1 MRVGIRKISMGWLAL
16 SVLAGPLSWQG
27 VHARSA
33 GAQEGT
39 EASFVDVRR
48 TTDGIPHI
56 RAENWRGLGLGL
68 GHVQAQDALC
78 TLAEAFVTYEGR
90 RSFFFGAEERPRHNA
105 TFGRG
110 RNLDLDT
117 FFRGFVDARAVAAYR
132 SQQSPEVLDAL
143 EGFAEGYNR
152 SLSEQR
158 QQLRT
163 KRARPC
169 LAEAWVRPITP
180 DDLLRR
186 LYAAGLA
193 AGYAHFIPEMVN
205 AQPPGAQATALT
217 RSFPQTSTIGERP
230 GIGSNVM
237 AFGREA
243 SGEGGVLFG
252 NPHWYWGG
260 PDRLYQAHLTIPGKL
275 NVAGAAFLGVPVI
288 MIGFNADVA
297 WSHTV
302 SNAIRFS
309 LHGLQLDPK
318 DPLSY
323 RVDGQWHRMEI
334 QNIVIPVRGEDGQ
347 PTIVE
352 RQVYRT
358 RFGPVINLGGQ
369 SPALG
374 WTQDTA
380 VAIHDVNADN
390 HRVFQ
395 NYLDWNKARSLDE
408 FVALQKRALAMPWV
422 NTVAIGRGDPRVWYG
437 DIGAAPNVPDNLRQD
452 CRTDLG
458 DAFGQIDA
466 KTPFLDGS
474 RSACGWRVDPSTP
487 QAGVMPAHHMPGL
500 FRQDYVANMNNSHW
514 LANPR
519 QPLTGYATLLGGE
532 GEALSLRAR
541 HGHVIAD
548 HVLSGRFTS
557 SEALVRSLK
566 QDVLTERDFAADQFK
581 GQLLAG
587 ACAQDHVKLAASPSD
602 GLADATPR
610 DVDVRRACQVL
621 ARWGN
626 MAGPDDRGALLWAAF
641 WDGLEAIP
649 TEEFYGQ
656 PFQEGSPLSTPAGP
670 RASDPRVAQAL
681 AAAVVQFSSQGRPLD
696 EPLRHRLFVKTG
708 GSKVALFGGCGA
720 GYFTVACGEEAHMQG
735 HLDGRSLANT
745 YLQLVRFGAQ
755 GVEADTLLAH
765 GLDEAAVEGGQ
776 GGQSIRRYARQQWL
790 RMPFTE
796 SAIAT
801 HLVQRQRLKVLGTP
815 VSVKHPRP

>member
-1 MRVGIRKISMGWLAL
+1 MRVGFRKMSVGWLAL
-16 SVLAGPLSWQG
+16 SVMASPLSW
-27 VHARSA
+27 A
-33 GAQEGT
+33 GAQARAT
-39 EASFVDVRR
+39 FVDVRR

-56 RAENWRGLGLGL
+56 RAENWRGLGVGL

-90 RSFFFGAEERPRHNA
+90 RSFFFGAEAQPHHNA

-132 SQQSPEVLDAL
+132 SQQSPDVLDAL
-143 EGFAEGYNR
+143 AGFADGYNR

-158 QQLRT
+158 QQGRLHPS
-163 KRARPC
+163 RPC
-169 LAEAWVRPITP
+169 LSEAWVRPITT

-193 AGYAHFIPEMVN
+193 AGYAHFIPELVN
-205 AQPPGAQATALT
+205 AQPPGTPAAALT
-217 RSFPQTSTIGERP
+217 RPISQASTIGERP

-260 PDRLYQAHLTIPGKL
+260 PDRLYQAHLTIPGQV

-309 LHGLQLDPK
+309 FHGLQLDPK

-323 RVDGQWHRMEI
+323 RVDGQWQRMEV
-334 QNIVIPVRGEDGQ
+334 QNIAIPVRGADGQ
-347 PTIVE
+347 PSVVE
-352 RQVYRT
+352 RKVYRT

-374 WTQDTA
+374 WTPNTA

-408 FVALQKRALAMPWV
+408 FVLLQKRALAMPWV

-437 DIGAAPNVPDNLRQD
+437 DVGAVPNVPDDLRQD
-452 CRTDLG
+452 CRTALG

-474 RSACGWRVDPSTP
+474 RSACDWRIDASTP
-487 QAGVMPAHHMPGL
+487 QAGVMPADKLPGL

-532 GEALSLRAR
+532 GEPLSLRAR
-541 HGHVIAD
+541 HGHAIAG
-548 HVLSGRFTS
+548 HALARHFTS

-581 GQLLAG
+581 DPLLAG
-587 ACAQDHVKLAASPSD
+587 ACAQGQVTLATNPMD
-602 GLADATPR
+602 GLAYDTPR
-610 DVDVRRACQVL
+610 EVDVRQACQVL

-626 MAGPDDRGALLWAAF
+626 TAGPDDRGALLWAAF
-641 WDGLEAIP
+641 WDRLEAIP
-649 TEEFYGQ
+649 AEEFYGQ
-656 PFQEGSPLSTPAGP
+656 PFQESRPLNTPAAP
-670 RASDPRVAQAL
+670 QAKDPRVAQAL
-681 AAAVVQFSSQGRPLD
+681 AAAVVQFSWQGRPLD
-696 EPLRHRLFVKTG
+696 EPLRQRLFVKTG
-708 GSKVALFGGCGA
+708 GSTVALFGGCGA
-720 GYFTVACGEEAHMQG
+720 GYFTVACGEETYMQG
-735 HLDGRSLANT
+735 ALDGRSLANT
-745 YLQLVRFGAQ
+745 YLQLVRFGTR

-776 GGQSIRRYARQQWL
+776 GGQGIRRYARKQWL
-790 RMPFTE
+790 RVPFTE
-796 SAIAT
+796 GDIARQ
-801 HLVQRQRLKVLGTP
+801 LVQRQRLTVPGTQGQGAA
-815 VSVKHPRP
+815 KHPRP